1 MEKSKRKEIL
11 KAIKE
16 KELAEFRQNLPMPED
31 KFIRLFELLDA
42 QLHARGCDH
51 DLKLTEQILSNL
63 DVKDI
68 LSVLARLKEQGGYT
82 GCEVMMNVEQKF
94 EYLEKKSTQESCRHE
109 TKRYRN
115 SNR

>member
-1 MEKSKRKEIL
+1 MTIKGVNLNAKSTEKSKRKEIL

-16 KELAEFRQNLPMPED
+16 KELAEFKQNLPMSED
-31 KFIRLFELLDA
+31 KFIQLFEILDA
-42 QLHARGCDH
+42 QLHAHGCDH
-51 DLKLTEQILSNL
+51 SLKLTEQILSNL

-94 EYLEKKSTQESCRHE
+94 EYL
-109 TKRYRN
+109 
-115 SNR
+115 

>member
-42 QLHARGCDH
+42 ELHSHGCDH
-51 DLKLTEQILSNL
+51 DLKLTEQILLNL
-63 DVKDI
+63 DVKDV
-68 LSVLARLKEQGGYT
+68 LSVLAWLEEQGGYCD
-82 GCEVMMNVEQKF
+82 CEVMMNVEEKF
-94 EYLEKKSTQESCRHE
+94 EYLEKKST
-109 TKRYRN
+109 
-115 SNR
+115 

>member
-16 KELAEFRQNLPMPED
+16 KELAEFMQNLPMPED

-42 QLHARGCDH
+42 ELHSHGCDH
-51 DLKLTEQILSNL
+51 DLKLTEQILSNV
-63 DVKDI
+63 DVKDV
-68 LSVLARLKEQGGYT
+68 LSVLAWLEEQGGYT

-94 EYLEKKSTQESCRHE
+94 EYLD
-109 TKRYRN
+109 
-115 SNR
+115 

>member
-1 MEKSKRKEIL
+1 MTIKGVNLNAKSTEKSKRKEIL

-63 DVKDI
+63 GVKDV
-68 LSVLARLKEQGGYT
+68 LSVLTWLEEQGGYCD
-82 GCEVMMNVEQKF
+82 CEVMMNVEQKF
-94 EYLEKKSTQESCRHE
+94 EYLD
-109 TKRYRN
+109 
-115 SNR
+115 

>member
-42 QLHARGCDH
+42 ELHAHGCDH

-63 DVKDI
+63 DVKDV
-68 LSVLARLKEQGGYT
+68 LSVLAWLKEQGGYCD
-82 GCEVMMNVEQKF
+82 CEVMMNVEQKF
-94 EYLEKKSTQESCRHE
+94 EYLD
-109 TKRYRN
+109 N
-115 SNR
+115 N